1 MKPVITDVCYCGF
14 RIATGH
20 GNRLNT
26 NYCSVYCIEL
36 ELAYGDKAHSMK
48 RKKPPLTIYCELC
61 EGPME
66 IRYTTGNKSVVNRT
80 FCGQECHRAGNKLCK
95 RNDMNRMRILRIIKY
110 NDGISSQDIS
120 RILGTTSIERYGT
133 DKVAQLMRTMKKW
146 VTQDENKKFRL
157 KYDMWT
163 KGLLKTVVNRH
174 VKPKPLDDTR

>member
-1 MKPVITDVCYCGF
+1 
-14 RIATGH
+14 
-20 GNRLNT
+20 
-26 NYCSVYCIEL
+26 
-36 ELAYGDKAHSMK
+36 
-48 RKKPPLTIYCELC
+48 
-61 EGPME
+61 ME

-157 KYDMWT
+157 NYDMWT

>member
-48 RKKPPLTIYCELC
+48 REKPVLTLYCELC

-66 IRYTTGNKSVVNRT
+66 IRYVTGNNSVVNRT
-80 FCGQECHRAGNKLCK
+80 FCGHECQRIGNKMCK

-110 NDGISSQDIS
+110 NDGITSQDIS
-120 RILGTTSIERYGT
+120 RILGDTGVGWYGT

-146 VTQDENKKFRL
+146 VTQDENKKFSL
-157 KYDMWT
+157 NYDMWT
-163 KGLLKTVVNRH
+163 KGLLRTVVNRH